1 MNGLTDYQNRQMEK
15 MLEFLR
21 GIDLSQEEIQMLI
34 WLAGWEESTIDTF
47 LSIMD
52 KAVKASSKQTFQK
65 CWKMDF
71 VQICKYRGVLK
82 KYFDIINEY
91 VYNFDIKSC
100 YDNYQE
106 E

>member
-1 MNGLTDYQNRQMEK
+1 MTGKKHWYLAFGHHVQTVTDNLTFYTSTIERNGEIKVNRLTDYQNQQMEK

-52 KAVKASSKQTFQK
+52 KVVKTVS
-65 CWKMDF
+65 
-71 VQICKYRGVLK
+71 
-82 KYFDIINEY
+82 
-91 VYNFDIKSC
+91 
-100 YDNYQE
+100 
-106 E
+106 